1 MSFSLQKSENE
12 CKVVFAPNFID
23 FLAFHASMGNSD
35 FGEWLIYSFIQ
46 FFPIM
51 ESNKKFSRHFCVLY
65 LENDEEIERS
75 DDNNHNAGKG
85 V

>member
-1 MSFSLQKSENE
+1 
-12 CKVVFAPNFID
+12 
-23 FLAFHASMGNSD
+23 MGNSD
-35 FGEWLIYSFIQ
+35 SGEWLIYSFIQ

-75 DDNNHNAGKG
+75 DDNNHNVGKG